1 MGGQECPPL
10 LFQRKTVYRAI
21 GSLFLHSYLSGYNA
35 NIPNIKRFPL
45 MDEFSLKEIVPAEDI
60 QVRVK
65 QLAQE
70 IDDRCRKEGI
80 ENLLLI
86 GILRGAFIFMA
97 DLTRELKTPH
107 IVDFMALASYE
118 KAKSGDVRI
127 LMDTREPVSDKHVLI
142 VEDIF
147 DTGNT
152 LNFLHH
158 TLGEHKPASLQTCVL
173 IQKKVKHP
181 IQLQKPLD
189 YLGFEIPDVW
199 VVGYGLDY
207 DNQYRTLPYIAE
219 MVKTEGKN

>member
-1 MGGQECPPL
+1 M
-10 LFQRKTVYRAI
+10 
-21 GSLFLHSYLSGYNA
+21 N
-35 NIPNIKRFPL
+35 
-45 MDEFSLKEIVPAEDI
+45 EFSLKEIVSAEDI
-60 QVRVK
+60 HARVI

-70 IDDRCRKEGI
+70 IDDRCLKEGI
-80 ENLLLI
+80 DDLLLI

-127 LMDTREPVSDKHVLI
+127 LMDTREPVSDRHVLI

-147 DTGNT
+147 DSGNT
-152 LNFLHH
+152 LNYLHH
-158 TLGEHKPASLQTCVL
+158 TLGEHRPASLQTCVL
-173 IQKKVKHP
+173 IQKKVEHP

-207 DNQYRTLPYIAE
+207 DNQYRTLPHIAE
-219 MVKTEGKN
+219 MVKNTSGST

>member
-1 MGGQECPPL
+1 M
-10 LFQRKTVYRAI
+10 
-21 GSLFLHSYLSGYNA
+21 N
-35 NIPNIKRFPL
+35 
-45 MDEFSLKEIVPAEDI
+45 EFTLKEIVSAEEI

-70 IDDRCRKEGI
+70 IDEHCQKEGI
-80 ENLLLI
+80 DNLLLI

-127 LMDTREPVSDKHVLI
+127 LMDTREPIHGRHVLI

-147 DTGNT
+147 DSGNT
-152 LNFLHH
+152 LNYLYRVM
-158 TLGEHKPASLQTCVL
+158 GEHEPASLQTCVL
-173 IQKKVKHP
+173 LQKKVKHP
-181 IQLQKPLD
+181 IQLQKPIV

-207 DNQYRTLPYIAE
+207 DNQYRTLPHIAE
-219 MVKTEGKN
+219 MIKNAVSL

>member
-1 MGGQECPPL
+1 MN
-10 LFQRKTVYRAI
+10 T
-21 GSLFLHSYLSGYNA
+21 
-35 NIPNIKRFPL
+35 
-45 MDEFSLKEIVPAEDI
+45 FSLKNIVSAEDI
-60 QVRVK
+60 HNRVVE
-65 QLAQE
+65 LAEE
-70 IDDRCRKEGI
+70 IDQHCRDNQI
-80 ENLLLI
+80 EKLLLI

-127 LMDTREPVSDKHVLI
+127 LMDTREPVKDQHVLV

-147 DTGNT
+147 DSGNT

-158 TLGEHKPASLQTCVL
+158 TLGEHRPASLQTCVL
-173 IQKKVKHP
+173 VQKKREKV
-181 IQLQKPLD
+181 IELQKPID

-219 MVKTEGKN
+219 LVKNEK

>member
-1 MGGQECPPL
+1 MSAFFISGIDRVLGKNEVIPTTPS
-10 LFQRKTVYRAI
+10 YR
-21 GSLFLHSYLSGYNA
+21 YNA
-35 NIPNIKRFPL
+35 NILNIKRFPF
-45 MDEFSLKEIVPAEDI
+45 MIEFSLKEILSAEDI

-65 QLAQE
+65 QLARE
-70 IDDRCRKEGI
+70 IDDRCQKEGI

-107 IVDFMALASYE
+107 VVDFMALASYE
-118 KAKSGDVRI
+118 KSKSGDVRI
-127 LMDTREPVSDKHVLI
+127 LMDTREPVTDKHVLI

-147 DTGNT
+147 DSGNT
-152 LNFLHH
+152 LNYLHH

-173 IQKKVKHP
+173 LQKKVKHP

-219 MVKTEGKN
+219 MVKNK